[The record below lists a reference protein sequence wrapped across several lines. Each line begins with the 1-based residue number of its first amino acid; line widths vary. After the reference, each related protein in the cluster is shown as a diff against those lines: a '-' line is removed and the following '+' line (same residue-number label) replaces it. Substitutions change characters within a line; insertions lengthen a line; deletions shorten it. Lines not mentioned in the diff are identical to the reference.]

1 MEGGDKFHVEAYR
14 VEFDPV
20 RAFWDPSA
28 FGKRVEFD
36 PLRGGGI
43 DKKYTMLRKLWRDSI

>member
-43 DKKYTMLRKLWRDSI
+43 YQEGPEWGRI